1 MLSVV
6 FQRFSPTTR
15 GKWLQFRYFV
25 ITKKVWQRPIRRYL
39 PSYPA
44 EQISLKQT
52 NSEVGNSCNKGKVSA
67 SCTSSVKGAVF
78 SEESYRIFQSSV
90 SPDRK
95 KLEIAWNDGHKS
107 IFDVVWLRHN
117 CRCPSCHFSSGQ
129 KLVEGRDLPDGMTI
143 TSTTFSGQC
152 MLRGRIR
159 RFYSLVPR
167 PIRKI
172 GEKGL
177 VSTVC
182 ACA

>member
-15 GKWLQFRYFV
+15 GKFRYLV
-25 ITKKVWQRPIRRYL
+25 INKNVWQIPIGRYL
-39 PSYPA
+39 SSYPA
-44 EQISLKQT
+44 EETSLKRT
-52 NSEVGNSCNKGKVSA
+52 NSEVGNSCHKRNVSA

-95 KLEIAWNDGHKS
+95 KLKIAWNDGHKS

-117 CRCPSCHFSSGQ
+117 CHCPSCHFSSGQ

-152 MLRGRIR
+152 
-159 RFYSLVPR
+159 
-167 PIRKI
+167 
-172 GEKGL
+172 
-177 VSTVC
+177 
-182 ACA
+182 

>member
-1 MLSVV
+1 MVWIFNEVTWPDRGSGLASLAGNKARFDACTVAWVMLSIV

-44 EQISLKQT
+44 EQISLKRT

-107 IFDVVWLRHN
+107 
-117 CRCPSCHFSSGQ
+117 SSTLSGC
-129 KLVEGRDLPDGMTI
+129 D
-143 TSTTFSGQC
+143 TTAGALAATFPAV
-152 MLRGRIR
+152 RN
-159 RFYSLVPR
+159 
-167 PIRKI
+167 
-172 GEKGL
+172 
-177 VSTVC
+177 
-182 ACA
+182 